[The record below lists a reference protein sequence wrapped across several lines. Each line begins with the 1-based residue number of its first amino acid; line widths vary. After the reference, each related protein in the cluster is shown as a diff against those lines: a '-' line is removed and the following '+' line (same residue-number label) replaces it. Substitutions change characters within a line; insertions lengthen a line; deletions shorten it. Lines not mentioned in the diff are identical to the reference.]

1 MNVFI
6 CLGTQE
12 QLRNI
17 SLFVIN
23 PFRMATSV
31 QAAKTTFDYTT
42 TLRFTPC

>member
-1 MNVFI
+1 MNVFN
-6 CLGTQE
+6 CLGTHE
-12 QLRNI
+12 KLRSI

-31 QAAKTTFDYTT
+31 QAAKTTFDFTT